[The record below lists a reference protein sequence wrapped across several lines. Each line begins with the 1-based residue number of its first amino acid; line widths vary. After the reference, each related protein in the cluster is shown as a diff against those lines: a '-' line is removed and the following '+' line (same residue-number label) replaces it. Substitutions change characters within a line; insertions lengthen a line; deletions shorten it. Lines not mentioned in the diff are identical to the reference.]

1 MEINMQYRS
10 LIIATIQTIG
20 LFLAA
25 FVIPLLGQVLA
36 LFTPVP
42 LIILSLRH
50 GKWQGLI
57 ALTVASAVVAA
68 LGGWQLAAILFLSF
82 GLMAIGISEGMRRD
96 WKHEKTAL
104 LGGLL
109 PVVVLGIL
117 IAAYFFR
124 IGKNPVTVAEEYLRN
139 SLAET
144 AKFYTSL
151 KLEDMAVMVNA
162 VSDKFV
168 HYLVRFSP
176 GLIIATSVAQ
186 AACCYGIARA
196 VLMRRQET
204 AQMPTQGPFA
214 LWHAP
219 DPWVWGLIVALALI
233 IIPQETARL
242 IGWNLAIIFG
252 TVYLA
257 QGTAIADFYL
267 KKIRLRTFIRGVILG
282 LILAMPSIVFVIA
295 LGIVDIWADLRKV
308 RGPVM
313 KV

>member
-1 MEINMQYRS
+1 MHYRS
-10 LIIATIQTIG
+10 LINATLVTIG

-25 FVIPLLGQVLA
+25 FAIPLLGQVLA

-42 LIILSLRH
+42 LIIVSVRQ
-50 GKWQGLI
+50 GKWQGLT
-57 ALTVASAVVAA
+57 ALVAASAVVAA

-82 GLMAIGISEGMRRD
+82 GLMAIGVSEGMQRN
-96 WKHEKTAL
+96 WKHEQTAL
-104 LGGLL
+104 FGGLL
-109 PVVVLGIL
+109 PIVVLGVLLAI
-117 IAAYFFR
+117 YFIR
-124 IGKNPVTVAEEYLRN
+124 VGKSPVAVAEEYLRN

-144 AKFYTSL
+144 AKFYTSM
-151 KLEDMAVMVNA
+151 KLNDMAAMVNA

-168 HYLVRFSP
+168 YYLVRFSL
-176 GLIIATSVAQ
+176 GIIIATSITQ

-196 VLMRRQET
+196 VITRRPGALMPMQV
-204 AQMPTQGPFA
+204 PFA

-219 DPWVWGLIVALALI
+219 DIWIWGLIVALALI
-233 IIPQETARL
+233 IIPQETSRL

-267 KKIRLRTFIRGVILG
+267 KKIRLRTYVRGAMLG
-282 LILAMPSIVFVIA
+282 LILAMPSIVFIIA
-295 LGIVDIWADLRKV
+295 MGIVDVWADVRKV

-313 KV
+313 KA